1 MNGDKARP
9 RDYHDL
15 LVWKKGMTLAK
26 QIYGITQVFPDTE
39 RLGLVTQMRRA
50 AVSVPSNIAEG
61 QAHNTTGEFIQFLSH
76 AVGSV
81 SELDTQLRLSI
92 ELGFCWREKTREA
105 EALIL
110 ELRKMLTALRRKLS
124 NNR

>member
-15 LVWKKGMTLAK
+15 LVWKKGMMLAK

-39 RLGLVTQMRRA
+39 RFGLVTQMRRG

-61 QAHNTTGEFIQFLSH
+61 QAHNTTASSFSFS
-76 AVGSV
+76 
-81 SELDTQLRLSI
+81 
-92 ELGFCWREKTREA
+92 
-105 EALIL
+105 
-110 ELRKMLTALRRKLS
+110 LTPWAAYRNWTLNS
-124 NNR
+124 F